1 MIANWIRLWLRNL
14 LRFKLYTFVN
24 IAGLSLGICAVAA
37 IYVYILDELSYDRFH
52 EKGDRIYRVNTVT
65 HFDGNENSYFTTSA
79 PLGEIGKSS
88 IEGVDGVVRL
98 FGRQAS
104 VQLIDSK
111 HRAATTDKFRED
123 HFFLADPSIFKI
135 FTFVFIKG
143 NPASALKDPSGLV
156 IDREMAIKYF
166 GSAENA
172 MGEDVLFEGRRTLTV
187 SGVIESYPYQSHLA
201 IEMLAHFDL
210 YFSEERP
217 EVQQYLRTDW
227 LYNPVLTY
235 VLLKPGKNPLLV
247 EAELNELKDR
257 HADERVIKGV
267 TLTLQSLKDIHLHSD
282 FSFAEEANNMRDVY
296 ILSAIGLLILLLA
309 CINFINLSNVHSL
322 KRAKEIGVRKV
333 LGAQKSS
340 LRIQF
345 LSESGALVIV
355 SFVLAF
361 SLLAIIL
368 PRINEITSKH
378 FIIEDLFSMNLML
391 GLYILFFTT
400 AFLAGL
406 YPSFYAT
413 RFQPAVVLKGIQ
425 GHRYTEGFLLRKSL
439 IVFQFTV
446 SVTLVVTG
454 IIFLQQMD
462 FVRHKPLGFQRDH
475 MLTIPLFSDTPNA
488 ILGGGVDGPLRSR
501 MNTFENA
508 VMENSAIESVSVS
521 SALPG
526 GGAVNALVQ
535 TEKIKPE
542 DNVFI
547 AATSVDYDFLETY
560 KMELLA
566 GRNFSKSFGTD
577 HQQAFII
584 NEQAVKTLGWDSPA
598 AAVGQSIE
606 LLNKQGTVVGVV
618 KDFHFQGLQQPL
630 RPLVLEVSAGKFTV
644 FSLRL
649 NANDVP
655 GSIQWIK
662 TKWDKIFPEM
672 VFEYHFLDDRLDLNY
687 GREQRM
693 VILMK
698 YFSLLA
704 IFISAL
710 GLFGLAAYLNH
721 MREKEVSIRKVLGAH
736 TRDVFFALS
745 KDFIRMAGI
754 AFLLAIPLSYI
765 SVRQWLDTFSYKVS
779 IGPIPFVIGGA
790 LMLITVLLTIAYE
803 IIKSVNLNPV
813 EKLRNE

>member
-1 MIANWIRLWLRNL
+1 MIANWIQLWLRHL

-24 IAGLSLGICAVAA
+24 IAGLSLGICAVVA
-37 IYVYILDELSYDRFH
+37 IYIYVLDELSYDRFH

-79 PLGEIGKSS
+79 PLGEIAKSN
-88 IEGVDGVVRL
+88 IEGLDGVVRL

-104 VQLIDSK
+104 FQLIDSK
-111 HRAATTDKFRED
+111 RRPATTDKFREE
-123 HFFLADPSIFKI
+123 HFFLSDPSIFKI
-135 FTFVFIKG
+135 FSFVFIKG
-143 NPASALKDPSGLV
+143 NPESALKDPTSLV
-156 IDREMAIKYF
+156 INRDIAIKYF
-166 GSAENA
+166 GSVENA
-172 MGEDVLFEGRRTLTV
+172 MGSDILFEGHRTLTV
-187 SGVIESYPYQSHLA
+187 SGVIENYPYQSHLA
-201 IEMLAHFDL
+201 IKMLAHFDH
-210 YFSEERP
+210 YYSEERP
-217 EVQQYLRTDW
+217 EIQQYLRTDW

-247 EAELNELKDR
+247 EAELNALKDR

-296 ILSAIGLLILLLA
+296 ILSSIGLLILLLA

-340 LRIQF
+340 LTIQF
-345 LSESGALVIV
+345 LSESSALVLV
-355 SFVLAF
+355 SFIFAF
-361 SLLAIIL
+361 TLLAIIL
-368 PRINEITSKH
+368 PLINEITTKH
-378 FIIEDLFSMNLML
+378 FIIEDLFSMNLMI
-391 GLYILFFTT
+391 GLYILFVAT

-446 SVTLVVTG
+446 SVTLVVMG

-475 MLTIPLFSDTPNA
+475 MLTIPLFSDTPNS

-501 MNTFENA
+501 MNTFENE
-508 VMENSAIESVSVS
+508 VMENSAVEAVSLS

-547 AATSVDYDFLETY
+547 AATAVDYDFLETY

-577 HQQAFII
+577 HLQGFII

-598 AAVGQSIE
+598 AAIGQSIE

-630 RPLVLEVSAGKFTV
+630 RPLILEVSAGKFTV

-649 NANDVP
+649 NANDIP
-655 GSIQWIK
+655 GSIHWIK

-693 VILMK
+693 VTLMK

-710 GLFGLAAYLNH
+710 GLFGLAAYINH
-721 MREKEVSIRKVLGAH
+721 LREKEVSIRKVLGAH
-736 TRDVFFALS
+736 TSDVFYILS
-745 KDFIRMAGI
+745 KDFLRMTGV
-754 AFLLAIPLSYI
+754 AFLLAIPISYI

-790 LMLITVLLTIAYE
+790 LMLITVLLTITYE

>member
-1 MIANWIRLWLRNL
+1 MIANWIQLWRRHL

-24 IAGLSLGICAVAA
+24 IAGLSLGICAVVA
-37 IYVYILDELSYDRFH
+37 IYIYVLDELSYDMFQ

-65 HFDGNENSYFTTSA
+65 HFDGNENSYSTTSA
-79 PLGEIGKSS
+79 PLGEIAKSN
-88 IEGVDGVVRL
+88 IEGLDGVVRV

-104 VQLIDSK
+104 FQLIDSK
-111 HRAATTDKFRED
+111 RGPATTDKFREE
-123 HFFLADPSIFKI
+123 HFFLSDPSIFKI
-135 FTFVFIKG
+135 FSFVFIKG
-143 NPASALKDPSGLV
+143 NPESALKDPTSLV
-156 IDREMAIKYF
+156 IDRDIAIKYF
-166 GSAENA
+166 GSVEGA
-172 MGEDVLFEGRRTLTV
+172 MGSDVLFEGHRPLTV
-187 SGVIESYPYQSHLA
+187 SGIIENYPYQSHLT
-201 IEMLAHFDL
+201 IKMLAHFDH
-210 YFSEERP
+210 YYSEERP
-217 EVQQYLRTDW
+217 EIQQYLRTDW

-235 VLLKPGKNPLLV
+235 VLLKPGKNPFLV
-247 EAELNELKDR
+247 EAELNALKDR

-267 TLTLQSLKDIHLHSD
+267 TLTLQPLQDIHLHSD
-282 FSFAEEANNMRDVY
+282 FALAEEANNMRDVY
-296 ILSAIGLLILLLA
+296 LLSSIGLLILLLA

-340 LRIQF
+340 LMVQF
-345 LSESGALVIV
+345 LSESSALVLV
-355 SFVLAF
+355 SFLFAF
-361 SLLAIIL
+361 TLLAMIL
-368 PRINEITSKH
+368 PLINEITTKH
-378 FIIEDLFSMNLML
+378 FIIEDLFSVNLMI
-391 GLYILFFTT
+391 GLYFLFVAT
-400 AFLAGL
+400 AFLTGL

-425 GHRYTEGFLLRKSL
+425 GHRYTEGVLLRKSL

-446 SVTLVVTG
+446 SGTLVVMG

-475 MLTIPLFSDTPNA
+475 MLTIPLFSDTPNS

-501 MNTFENA
+501 MNTFENE
-508 VMENSAIESVSVS
+508 VMRNSAVEAVSLS

-535 TEKIKPE
+535 TEKIKAE

-547 AATSVDYDFLETY
+547 AATAVDYDFLETY

-566 GRNFSKSFGTD
+566 GRNFSKAFGTD
-577 HQQAFII
+577 HVQAFII
-584 NEQAVKTLGWDSPA
+584 NEQAVKTFGWDSPA
-598 AAVGQSIE
+598 AAIGRPIE
-606 LLNKQGTVVGVV
+606 LLNKQGTIVGVV

-630 RPLVLEVSAGKFTV
+630 RPLILEVSAGKFTV

-649 NANDVP
+649 NANDIP
-655 GSIQWIK
+655 GSIHWIK
-662 TKWDKIFPEM
+662 TKWDKLFPEM

-693 VILMK
+693 VNLMK

-710 GLFGLAAYLNH
+710 GLFGLAAYINH
-721 MREKEVSIRKVLGAH
+721 LREKEVSIRKVLGAH
-736 TRDVFFALS
+736 ASDVFYILS
-745 KDFIRMAGI
+745 KDFLRLTGV
-754 AFLLAIPLSYI
+754 AFLLAIPISYI
-765 SVRQWLDTFSYKVS
+765 SVRHWLDTFSYKVS
-779 IGPIPFVIGGA
+779 IGPIPFVMGGA

-813 EKLRNE
+813 ERLRNE